1 MGEVSPKS
9 ADVEQK
15 RGRLGRF
22 VIKAIIV
29 LGAIGLLAGVVMMP
43 PDDGETAATEVPPVN
58 VTVMTVTAEPELP
71 DTFDLP
77 AVVEPNR
84 VVTVSAEVAGRIER
98 ILSREGSKVVAGALL
113 IELNADLIR
122 PQVEMAQAQH
132 ERSQIEYKRMAEL
145 VDMEATSRSD
155 LDNATVS
162 LAASKAQLAE
172 VQARLERAR
181 IFAPIA
187 GVLNDLPVEQGEYV
201 QPGTPVA
208 ELVETNPVKVV
219 VDVPER
225 DVAFFEVGRPAE
237 VFAEVRGEE
246 ISRTGTITF
255 IDELADLQTRST
267 RMEVTVANDEGLLRS
282 GQIVRVRLTRQI
294 LENAVLIPLLAVIP
308 MEQGQAVSGDGGP
321 GAGREA
327 HRFRPSLRRTGPER
341 HCRVGE
347 EVASCFSPMLP
358 SEIERRS
365 PSWDFSLSCWG
376 ATATFRCPGRR
387 LRIFPFR
394 IFWLARRMRGS
405 LPRTSRPPSR

>member
-15 RGRLGRF
+15 RGRLARF
-22 VIKAIIV
+22 AIKAVIV

-58 VTVMTVTAEPELP
+58 VTVMTVTADPELP

-84 VVTVSAEVAGRIER
+84 VVTVSAEVAGRVER

-308 MEQGQAVSGDGGP
+308 MEQGQAVYVVNSSEAQRRDVKLGIIKGDRIRVTAGLEPGEKLIVSG
-321 GAGREA
+321 
-327 HRFRPSLRRTGPER
+327 HRF
-341 HCRVGE
+341 
-347 EVASCFSPMLP
+347 VAPGQNVTVV
-358 SEIERRS
+358 SEKK
-365 PSWDFSLSCWG
+365 
-376 ATATFRCPGRR
+376 
-387 LRIFPFR
+387 
-394 IFWLARRMRGS
+394 
-405 LPRTSRPPSR
+405 